1 MPEGARRGSK
11 KKAGNQVAARP
22 SSVSSL
28 SGIAGGMAAAT
39 ISGSCTSVNTVCSD
53 GERPVSLSSSAS
65 SASLPDSQSA
75 FGSSG
80 ALGGGCPAGYPP
92 DAQQNGSDISLD
104 LTPVALL
111 EGPAEGPPG
120 GAKHGSGG
128 SAWSPGH
135 ARARERRVKLSQLDR
150 VVLEIVETEQAYV
163 RDLRSIVEDYLGCI
177 IDNGHLPLKPEQVS
191 TLFCNIEDIYEFNSE
206 LLEELE
212 SSSSA
217 HAIAECFVQRSE
229 EFDIYTLYCM
239 NYPNSVSVLR
249 ECMENQVLAGFFRE
263 RQATLCHSLPLETY
277 LLKPVQRILKYHLL
291 LQELARHCERSSAG
305 YEAVEEATITMTAV
319 AWYINDMK
327 RKQEHAARLQ
337 ELQGLLVGWMGPE
350 LEAFGELV
358 LEGQFR
364 VQRVRRERAFFLF
377 SKMLLVAKRRGPAFV
392 YKSHIFCCN
401 LALSESLKDPLS
413 FKISDLT
420 IPKQQHVVQARN
432 QEEKRLWIHYLK
444 RLIVENH
451 PASIPQKAKQVLLE
465 NSFQSSPEIRC
476 SPEPLKTPAPSPRME
491 DAWGFPRGRRQS
503 EPPKFMCSPERA
515 RKSCPVVQPDGP
527 TQYRR
532 GRRQS
537 EPTTELSQ
545 MGQEQNGRCRGLP
558 ATPKL
563 KHAGSE
569 GELFPAPPPLALS
582 GSVCTLDSSVAEE
595 SDPGED
601 AESPPF
607 CLAEEPLSIT
617 EEILELLSQRGL
629 SGDLGTEETPWGQG
643 EQCPGSPTP
652 QLEQDP
658 PLSRAVLEERAEG
671 SEFQEAD
678 ATGGDEP
685 CCGSLG
691 LTQPLPPRHPPQSE
705 LEEEQKEERGP
716 SPLCVLED
724 LGAEEAAGKQEVLAG
739 DNNLRAGQE
748 ASSGELGSTDGACPP
763 YGDGSAR
770 DSPLTRDDRLLIEKI
785 KCYYEAG
792 EAAPDAPARE
802 GALSAPTG
810 VVRDSVLHLNRLP
823 QQEGAMDC
831 ERGRAS
837 WAKAHPARQENAR
850 RRWGQFLD
858 QNTTPHDANQE
869 DSGKGEGPAFDQDT
883 QFGANQEAQEDAG
896 KGQGQPINPDIHG
909 TNQEDAGKG
918 RGQLIDQG
926 TKADANQ
933 EDAGKGRG
941 QLIDQGTKADA
952 NQEDAG
958 KGRGQL
964 IDQGTK
970 ADANQEDAGKGQGQL
985 IDQGTEADANQEDAG
1000 KGRGQPASHV
1010 APPPASQDP
1019 EYKSCAEIR
1028 RAWREK
1034 ERGAADA
1041 LGARTPRMKLG
1052 SKGPAATREPP
1063 PFLEPLWIVEE
1074 SDLAAPPRLP
1084 RGDGVPR
1091 ADGVPPAGYA
1101 PLPGL
1106 YEDTAPCLLEN
1117 SERILSK
1124 VQALARMYSEK
1135 ISRAKMARKPQDGP
1149 RRLAPSRMGTLES
1162 LREEM
1167 PGPCLPRCE
1176 PQLYG
1181 HVLIREPPLHVNCVQ
1196 ENVLLVAAA
1205 RGNAL
1210 DLRSDRPAPLL
1221 ASLCLGSPLAEEPG
1235 AARQELPPPAAVPPP
1250 PSLVEPPPK
1259 LSGDP
1264 PSPGDPV
1271 GEGPGSPP
1279 PAPDATS
1286 GTGMTPEAGD
1296 FEEARCLS
1304 VPCCQAGLLACR
1316 RRDEPSAG
1324 EVSAETAASSPF
1336 WEAAPSQQ
1344 APEVAGPVPAASPR
1358 PATER
1363 QPACVGTS
1371 AEPDL
1376 LGPDPSIP
1384 GAGPLKP
1391 AGKQSEPIAIL
1402 LPEEQ
1407 ALALGRDSQPGT
1419 EEPLPQPSLGPVRCE
1434 TGEASLPPAPDPV
1447 PSAAPSSAAGSSSPL
1462 HSNALPLAALPSRGT
1477 RLPSRATGVAHPSPE
1492 LSSATAAQ
1500 PSRSVA
1506 RSAPTSPSSGLD
1518 RSPLPALPRLQTS
1531 SPAHRRLSSSAAAIS
1546 RYIAASCIS
1555 QSLAK
1560 RNGASSGP
1568 PDTQPPAAETPAP
1581 TRPLPA
1587 CTAIPRPSCPLGPPG
1602 TQPPLA
1608 ETLAPTKPLPPCS
1621 AIPRPSSCPLGAP
1634 GTQPPGAETPAPT
1647 RPLPPCSAIP
1657 RPSSCPLGPPGTQ
1670 TLSTETPAPTRP
1682 LPLCS
1687 AVPRLPPGPLG
1698 SRVPAPPSAPFPSE
1712 KANAWS
1718 HCTSKQDPSQL
1729 SVCPSPCAS
1738 PGSPS
1743 APGCCRDSS
1752 WLGEPI
1758 PLVSG
1763 SAVLLAF
1770 DRLSGM
1776 CLAPRGK
1783 QPTPFSTSE
1792 PSSRVQSPAPACP
1805 RVCSP
1810 PPSSKRPAVGRGGC
1824 APLRPCSFTPLHV
1837 PTQPSTL
1844 RLSSPLQPTSHL
1856 SATLPQ
1862 PGRRPRGNPESPP
1875 FPRDG
1880 DRAGCCS
1887 RAPSSNSASPSPDE
1901 LDGIKWP
1908 DVPGLRSR
1916 YADRAGSMGAPG
1928 SPEEYS
1934 KARVDS
1940 ARDTGPHRASYST
1953 TVNIQIGG
1961 SGRIASF
1968 SNAQVSLTHPLLAA
1982 PGQHSARRINGS
1994 TLETPQKT

>member
-11 KKAGNQVAARP
+11 KKAGSQAAARP

-28 SGIAGGMAAAT
+28 SGIAGGMAAAA

-120 GAKHGSGG
+120 GAKCGG
-128 SAWSPGH
+128 GNAWSPGP

-177 IDNGHLPLKPEQVS
+177 IDSGHLPLKPEQVS
-191 TLFCNIEDIYEFNSE
+191 ALFCNIEDIYEFNSE

-305 YEAVEEATITMTAV
+305 YEAVEEAIITMTAV

-377 SKMLLVAKRRGPAFV
+377 SKILLVAKRRGPAFV

-432 QEEKRLWIHYLK
+432 QEEKRVWIHYLK

-491 DAWGFPRGRRQS
+491 DAWGFPRSRRQS

-515 RKSCPVVQPDGP
+515 RKSCPVIQLDGA

-537 EPTTELSQ
+537 EPATELSQ

-569 GELFPAPPPLALS
+569 GELFPTPPPLALS

-617 EEILELLSQRGL
+617 EEILELLTQRGL
-629 SGDLGTEETPWGQG
+629 SRDLGTEETPWGQG
-643 EQCPGSPTP
+643 EQRSGSPTP
-652 QLEQDP
+652 QPEQDP
-658 PLSRAVLEERAEG
+658 PLSRAVLGERAEG
-671 SEFQEAD
+671 SEVQEGD
-678 ATGGDEP
+678 AAGRDEP
-685 CCGSLG
+685 RPGSLG
-691 LTQPLPPRHPPQSE
+691 VTQPLPPRRPPSSE
-705 LEEEQKEERGP
+705 SEEKQERGP

-724 LGAEEAAGKQEVLAG
+724 LGAEEAAGKPEVLAG
-739 DNNLRAGQE
+739 DNALHAGRE

-763 YGDGSAR
+763 YRDGSAR

-792 EAAPDAPARE
+792 EAAPDSPARE
-802 GALSAPTG
+802 GALSAPAG

-823 QQEGAMDC
+823 QQEGAMDR
-831 ERGRAS
+831 EGGGAS
-837 WAKAHPARQENAR
+837 WAKARPARQEDAR

-869 DSGKGEGPAFDQDT
+869 DSGKGEGPAFDQGT
-883 QFGANQEAQEDAG
+883 QFGANQEAHEDAG
-896 KGQGQPINPDIHG
+896 KGQDQPINPDIHG

-918 RGQLIDQG
+918 QDQL
-926 TKADANQ
+926 T
-933 EDAGKGRG
+933 
-941 QLIDQGTKADA
+941 
-952 NQEDAG
+952 
-958 KGRGQL
+958 
-964 IDQGTK
+964 
-970 ADANQEDAGKGQGQL
+970 
-985 IDQGTEADANQEDAG
+985 DQGTEADANQEDAG
-1000 KGRGQPASHV
+1000 KGRDQPASHV
-1010 APPPASQDP
+1010 ALPPASQEP

-1034 ERGAADA
+1034 EQGAADA
-1041 LGARTPRMKLG
+1041 LGARTPRVKQG
-1052 SKGPAATREPP
+1052 SKGPAAAREPP

-1074 SDLAAPPRLP
+1074 SDLAAPPRLS
-1084 RGDGVPR
+1084 RGDAVPR

-1135 ISRAKMARKPQDGP
+1135 ISRAKTARRPQDGP
-1149 RRLAPSRMGTLES
+1149 RRPAPSRMGTLES

-1176 PQLYG
+1176 PRLYG
-1181 HVLIREPPLHVNCVQ
+1181 HVLIREPSLHVNCVQ

-1221 ASLCLGSPLAEEPG
+1221 ASRCLGSPPAEEPG
-1235 AARQELPPPAAVPPP
+1235 AARQEPPP
-1250 PSLVEPPPK
+1250 PLVESPPK

-1271 GEGPGSPP
+1271 GEGPIMGSSAP

-1286 GTGMTPEAGD
+1286 GTGTTPEARD
-1296 FEEARCLS
+1296 FEGAGCPS
-1304 VPCCQAGLLACR
+1304 VPSCRAELAVCGR
-1316 RRDEPSAG
+1316 QGEPSAR

-1344 APEVAGPVPAASPR
+1344 ASEVTGLVPAASPS
-1358 PATER
+1358 PAAER

-1371 AEPDL
+1371 TEPDP
-1376 LGPDPSIP
+1376 LGPGPSIP
-1384 GAGPLKP
+1384 GAGPPEP
-1391 AGKQSEPIAIL
+1391 AGEQSGPVAVL
-1402 LPEEQ
+1402 LPEER
-1407 ALALGRDSQPGT
+1407 ALALGRDSRPGT
-1419 EEPLPQPSLGPVRCE
+1419 EELLPQPSPGPVRCG
-1434 TGEASLPPAPDPV
+1434 TGEASLSPAPDPV
-1447 PSAAPSSAAGSSSPL
+1447 PPAAPSSAAGSPSPL
-1462 HSNALPLAALPSRGT
+1462 HSNGLPLAALPCRGT
-1477 RLPSRATGVAHPSPE
+1477 CLPSRATGVARPSPE
-1492 LSSATAAQ
+1492 LSSAAAAQ
-1500 PSRSVA
+1500 PSRSAA
-1506 RSAPTSPSSGLD
+1506 RSAPASPSSG
-1518 RSPLPALPRLQTS
+1518 PLPALPRLQTS

-1560 RNGASSGP
+1560 RNGA
-1568 PDTQPPAAETPAP
+1568 
-1581 TRPLPA
+1581 
-1587 CTAIPRPSCPLGPPG
+1587 PSGPPG

-1608 ETLAPTKPLPPCS
+1608 ETS
-1621 AIPRPSSCPLGAP
+1621 
-1634 GTQPPGAETPAPT
+1634 APT

-1670 TLSTETPAPTRP
+1670 PPSTETPAPTRP
-1682 LPLCS
+1682 LPPCAAVLRPSCPLGPPGIQS
-1687 AVPRLPPGPLG
+1687 PLTETPAPTKPLPACAAVPRLPPGLLG
-1698 SRVPAPPSAPFPSE
+1698 SRAPAPPSAPFPSE

-1718 HCTSKQDPSQL
+1718 HGTSKRDPSQL

-1743 APGCCRDSS
+1743 PPGCCRDSS

-1758 PLVSG
+1758 PSASG

-1770 DRLSGM
+1770 DRLSGT
-1776 CLAPRGK
+1776 CPVPRAK
-1783 QPTPFSTSE
+1783 QPAPFSSASE

-1810 PPSSKRPAVGRGGC
+1810 PPSSQRHAVGRAGC
-1824 APLRPCSFTPLHV
+1824 APPRPCSFAPLHV
-1837 PTQPSTL
+1837 PTQPSTF
-1844 RLSSPLQPTSHL
+1844 RLSSPLQPTSHP

-1875 FPRDG
+1875 SPRDG
-1880 DRAGCCS
+1880 DRVGCCS
-1887 RAPSSNSASPSPDE
+1887 GAPPSNSASPSPDE

-1916 YADRAGSMGAPG
+1916 YADRAGSMGPPG
-1928 SPEEYS
+1928 SPEEYP
-1934 KARVDS
+1934 KARADL

-1982 PGQHSARRINGS
+1982 PGQHGARRINGS

>member
-111 EGPAEGPPG
+111 EGPAEAEGSPG
-120 GAKHGSGG
+120 GAKRGGGG
-128 SAWSPGH
+128 SAWSPGP

-177 IDNGHLPLKPEQVS
+177 IDSGHLPLKPEQVS

-263 RQATLCHSLPLETY
+263 RQATLCHSLPLESY

-401 LALSESLKDPLS
+401 LALLETLKDPLS

-476 SPEPLKTPAPSPRME
+476 SPEPLKTPAPSPRMD

-503 EPPKFMCSPERA
+503 EPA
-515 RKSCPVVQPDGP
+515 
-527 TQYRR
+527 
-532 GRRQS
+532 
-537 EPTTELSQ
+537 TELSQ

-569 GELFPAPPPLALS
+569 GELFPASPPLALS

-643 EQCPGSPTP
+643 EQHPGSPTP
-652 QLEQDP
+652 QPEQDP

-671 SEFQEAD
+671 SEVQEGD
-678 ATGGDEP
+678 AAGGDEP
-685 CCGSLG
+685 RRGSLG
-691 LTQPLPPRHPPQSE
+691 LTQPLPPRHPPHSE
-705 LEEEQKEERGP
+705 SEEEQKEERGP

-724 LGAEEAAGKQEVLAG
+724 LGAEETAGKPEVLAG
-739 DNNLRAGQE
+739 DNTLRAGRD
-748 ASSGELGSTDGACPP
+748 ASGGELGSTDGACPP

-770 DSPLTRDDRLLIEKI
+770 GSPLTRDDRLLIEKI

-792 EAAPDAPARE
+792 EAAPEPTTRE

-823 QQEGAMDC
+823 QQEGATD
-831 ERGRAS
+831 RDGGRAS
-837 WAKAHPARQENAR
+837 CAKARPARQENAR

-858 QNTTPHDANQE
+858 PNTTPHDANQE
-869 DSGKGEGPAFDQDT
+869 DSGKGEGLAFDQGT
-883 QFGANQEAQEDAG
+883 QFGTNQEAQEDAG

-918 RGQLIDQG
+918 RD
-926 TKADANQ
+926 
-933 EDAGKGRG
+933 
-941 QLIDQGTKADA
+941 
-952 NQEDAG
+952 
-958 KGRGQL
+958 
-964 IDQGTK
+964 
-970 ADANQEDAGKGQGQL
+970 QL

-1000 KGRGQPASHV
+1000 KGRGQLIDRGTEADANQEDAGKGRGQPASRV
-1010 APPPASQDP
+1010 APPPASQEP

-1041 LGARTPRMKLG
+1041 LGTCTPRMKLG

-1084 RGDGVPR
+1084 RGNGVPR
-1091 ADGVPPAGYA
+1091 GDGVPPAGYA

-1135 ISRAKMARKPQDGP
+1135 ISRAKTARRPQDGP
-1149 RRLAPSRMGTLES
+1149 RRPAPSRMGTLES
-1162 LREEM
+1162 LQEEM

-1176 PQLYG
+1176 PRLYG

-1210 DLRSDRPAPLL
+1210 DLRSDGPAPLL
-1221 ASLCLGSPLAEEPG
+1221 ASRCLGSPPAEEPG
-1235 AARQELPPPAAVPPP
+1235 AALQELPPPAAVPPP
-1250 PSLVEPPPK
+1250 PPLVESPPK

-1271 GEGPGSPP
+1271 GEGPGTGSSPP
-1279 PAPDATS
+1279 PAPEATS
-1286 GTGMTPEAGD
+1286 GTGTTPEAGD
-1296 FEEARCLS
+1296 FEGAGCPS
-1304 VPCCQAGLLACR
+1304 VPDCQAGLAACGLR
-1316 RRDEPSAG
+1316 GEPSAG

-1344 APEVAGPVPAASPR
+1344 VPEVAGPVAAASSSPAA
-1358 PATER
+1358 ER
-1363 QPACVGTS
+1363 QPACVGAS

-1376 LGPDPSIP
+1376 LGPGTSIP
-1384 GAGPLKP
+1384 GAGPP
-1391 AGKQSEPIAIL
+1391 EPVGEQSGPIAVL
-1402 LPEEQ
+1402 LPEER
-1407 ALALGRDSQPGT
+1407 ALALGRDSPPGT
-1419 EEPLPQPSLGPVRCE
+1419 EELLPQPSLGPVRCG
-1434 TGEASLPPAPDPV
+1434 TGEASLPSAPDPV
-1447 PSAAPSSAAGSSSPL
+1447 PPATPSSAAGSSSPL

-1477 RLPSRATGVAHPSPE
+1477 RLPSRATGAAHPSPE
-1492 LSSATAAQ
+1492 PSSAAAAQ

-1568 PDTQPPAAETPAP
+1568 PGTQPPAAETPAP

-1602 TQPPLA
+1602 TQPPAA
-1608 ETLAPTKPLPPCS
+1608 ETL
-1621 AIPRPSSCPLGAP
+1621 
-1634 GTQPPGAETPAPT
+1634 APT

-1657 RPSSCPLGPPGTQ
+1657 RPSSCPLGPPGTLPPAAETPAPTKPLPPCSAIPRPSPCPLGPPGTQ
-1670 TLSTETPAPTRP
+1670 TASTETPAPTRP
-1682 LPLCS
+1682 LPPCS

-1698 SRVPAPPSAPFPSE
+1698 SRAPAPPSAPFPSE
-1712 KANAWS
+1712 KANAWA
-1718 HCTSKQDPSQL
+1718 HCTSKRDPSQR

-1743 APGCCRDSS
+1743 PPGCCRDSS

-1758 PLVSG
+1758 PLASG

-1770 DRLSGM
+1770 DRLSGT
-1776 CLAPRGK
+1776 CPAPRAKQLAP
-1783 QPTPFSTSE
+1783 FSSTSE

-1810 PPSSKRPAVGRGGC
+1810 PPSSQRPAVGRGGC
-1824 APLRPCSFTPLHV
+1824 APPRPCSFAPVHV

-1844 RLSSPLQPTSHL
+1844 RLSSPLQPTSHP

-1875 FPRDG
+1875 SPRDG
-1880 DRAGCCS
+1880 ARAGCCS
-1887 RAPSSNSASPSPDE
+1887 GAPASNSASPSPSPSPDE

-1928 SPEEYS
+1928 SPEEYP
-1934 KARVDS
+1934 KVRADS
-1940 ARDTGPHRASYST
+1940 ARDMGPHRASYST

-1968 SNAQVSLTHPLLAA
+1968 SNAQVSLTHPPLAA

>member
-111 EGPAEGPPG
+111 EGPAEAEGPPG
-120 GAKHGSGG
+120 GAKRGG
-128 SAWSPGH
+128 GTAWSPGP

-177 IDNGHLPLKPEQVS
+177 IDSGHLPLKPEQVS

-212 SSSSA
+212 NSSSA

-401 LALSESLKDPLS
+401 LALLESLKDPLS

-465 NSFQSSPEIRC
+465 HSFQSSPEIRC

-491 DAWGFPRGRRQS
+491 DAWGFPRRRQS

-515 RKSCPVVQPDGP
+515 RKSCPVIQLDGA

-537 EPTTELSQ
+537 EPATELSQ

-569 GELFPAPPPLALS
+569 GELFPAPPPLELS

-629 SGDLGTEETPWGQG
+629 SRDLGTEETPWGQG
-643 EQCPGSPTP
+643 EQRPGSPTP
-652 QLEQDP
+652 QPEQDL
-658 PLSRAVLEERAEG
+658 PLSRAVLGEQAEG
-671 SEFQEAD
+671 SEVQEGD
-678 ATGGDEP
+678 AAGRDEP
-685 CCGSLG
+685 RHGSHG
-691 LTQPLPPRHPPQSE
+691 VTQPLPPRRPPRSE
-705 LEEEQKEERGP
+705 SEEEQKQERGP

-724 LGAEEAAGKQEVLAG
+724 LGAEEAAGKPEVLAG
-739 DNNLRAGQE
+739 DNAPRAGRE
-748 ASSGELGSTDGACPP
+748 MSSGELGSTDGACPR

-785 KCYYEAG
+785 KCYYEA
-792 EAAPDAPARE
+792 APDPPARE
-802 GALSAPTG
+802 DTLSAPAS

-823 QQEGAMDC
+823 QQEGATDR
-831 ERGRAS
+831 EGGGAS
-837 WAKAHPARQENAR
+837 RAKARPARQEDAR

-869 DSGKGEGPAFDQDT
+869 DSGKREGSAFDQGT
-883 QFGANQEAQEDAG
+883 QFGANQEAQEDSG

-918 RGQLIDQG
+918 RDQLIDKG
-926 TKADANQ
+926 TEASANQ

-941 QLIDQGTKADA
+941 QLIDQGT
-952 NQEDAG
+952 EAG
-958 KGRGQL
+958 
-964 IDQGTK
+964 
-970 ADANQEDAGKGQGQL
+970 
-985 IDQGTEADANQEDAG
+985 ANQEDAG

-1010 APPPASQDP
+1010 APPPASQEP

-1041 LGARTPRMKLG
+1041 LGTCPPRMKRG
-1052 SKGPAATREPP
+1052 SKGPAAAREPP

-1106 YEDTAPCLLEN
+1106 YEDSAPCLLEN

-1135 ISRAKMARKPQDGP
+1135 ISRAKTGRRPQDGP
-1149 RRLAPSRMGTLES
+1149 RRPAPSRMGTLES

-1167 PGPCLPRCE
+1167 PGPCLPHCE
-1176 PQLYG
+1176 PRLYG
-1181 HVLIREPPLHVNCVQ
+1181 HVLIREPPLHMNCVQ
-1196 ENVLLVAAA
+1196 ENVLLVAAV
-1205 RGNAL
+1205 RGNAQ

-1221 ASLCLGSPLAEEPG
+1221 ASRCLGSPPAEEPG
-1235 AARQELPPPAAVPPP
+1235 AARQEPPP
-1250 PSLVEPPPK
+1250 PLVESPLK

-1264 PSPGDPV
+1264 QSPGDPV
-1271 GEGPGSPP
+1271 WEGPGM
-1279 PAPDATS
+1279 APDATS
-1286 GTGMTPEAGD
+1286 GTGMTPETGD
-1296 FEEARCLS
+1296 FEGAGCPS
-1304 VPCCQAGLLACR
+1304 VPGCRAGLAGAELAACGR
-1316 RRDEPSAG
+1316 RGEPSAG

-1336 WEAAPSQQ
+1336 WEVAPSQQ
-1344 APEVAGPVPAASPR
+1344 APEVAGPVPAASPS
-1358 PATER
+1358 PAVER
-1363 QPACVGTS
+1363 QPACAGTS

-1376 LGPDPSIP
+1376 LGPGPSIP
-1384 GAGPLKP
+1384 GAGPQEP
-1391 AGKQSEPIAIL
+1391 AEEQSGPVAVL
-1402 LPEEQ
+1402 LPEER
-1407 ALALGRDSQPGT
+1407 ALALGRDSPPGT
-1419 EEPLPQPSLGPVRCE
+1419 EELLPQPSLGPVRCG

-1447 PSAAPSSAAGSSSPL
+1447 PLAAPSGAAGSPSPL
-1462 HSNALPLAALPSRGT
+1462 HSNVLPLAALPSRGT
-1477 RLPSRATGVAHPSPE
+1477 RLPSRATGVARPSPE
-1492 LSSATAAQ
+1492 LSSAAAAQ
-1500 PSRSVA
+1500 PGRSVA
-1506 RSAPTSPSSGLD
+1506 RSAPASPSSGLD

-1568 PDTQPPAAETPAP
+1568 P
-1581 TRPLPA
+1581 
-1587 CTAIPRPSCPLGPPG
+1587 G
-1602 TQPPLA
+1602 TQPLLA
-1608 ETLAPTKPLPPCS
+1608 ETS
-1621 AIPRPSSCPLGAP
+1621 
-1634 GTQPPGAETPAPT
+1634 APT

-1657 RPSSCPLGPPGTQ
+1657 RPSSCPLGPPGTPPPAAETPAPTRPLPACSAIPRPSCPLGPPGTQ
-1670 TLSTETPAPTRP
+1670 PPSAETLAPTKPLPPCSAIPRPPPCPLGPPGTQPPSTETPAPTRP
-1682 LPLCS
+1682 LPPCA
-1687 AVPRLPPGPLG
+1687 AVPKLPP
-1698 SRVPAPPSAPFPSE
+1698 RAPAPPSAPFPSE

-1718 HCTSKQDPSQL
+1718 HCTSKRDPSQL
-1729 SVCPSPCAS
+1729 SVCSSPCAS

-1743 APGCCRDSS
+1743 PPGCCRDSS

-1758 PLVSG
+1758 PLASG

-1770 DRLSGM
+1770 DRLSGT
-1776 CLAPRGK
+1776 CPAPRAK
-1783 QPTPFSTSE
+1783 QPAPFSSASE

-1810 PPSSKRPAVGRGGC
+1810 PPSGQRPAVGRAGC
-1824 APLRPCSFTPLHV
+1824 APPRPCSFAPLHV

-1844 RLSSPLQPTSHL
+1844 CLSSPLQPTSHP

-1875 FPRDG
+1875 SPRDG

-1887 RAPSSNSASPSPDE
+1887 GAPPSNSASPSPDE

-1916 YADRAGSMGAPG
+1916 YADRAGSMGPPG
-1928 SPEEYS
+1928 SPEEYP
-1934 KARVDS
+1934 KARADL

-1982 PGQHSARRINGS
+1982 PGQHGARRINGS

>member
-1 MPEGARRGSK
+1 MRTSVGDHSTMPEGARRGSK

-28 SGIAGGMAAAT
+28 SGIAGGMAAAS

-53 GERPVSLSSSAS
+53 SERPVSLSSSAS

-80 ALGGGCPAGYPP
+80 ALGGGCPASYPP

-111 EGPAEGPPG
+111 EGPAEAEGPRGGTKPG
-120 GAKHGSGG
+120 GGG
-128 SAWSPGH
+128 SAWSPGP

-177 IDNGHLPLKPEQVS
+177 IDSGHLPLKPEQVS

-337 ELQGLLVGWMGPE
+337 ELQGLLVGWMGPA

-401 LALSESLKDPLS
+401 LALLETLKDPLS

-476 SPEPLKTPAPSPRME
+476 SPEPPKTPAPSPRME
-491 DAWGFPRGRRQS
+491 EAWGFPRGRRQS
-503 EPPKFMCSPERA
+503 EPPKFTCSPERA
-515 RKSCPVVQPDGP
+515 RKSCPVVQLDGA

-537 EPTTELSQ
+537 EPATELSQ

-569 GELFPAPPPLALS
+569 GELFPASPPLALS

-595 SDPGED
+595 SDPGEE

-629 SGDLGTEETPWGQG
+629 SGDLATEETPWGQG
-643 EQCPGSPTP
+643 EQHPRSPAP
-652 QLEQDP
+652 QPEQDP

-671 SEFQEAD
+671 SEVQEGD
-678 ATGGDEP
+678 AAGGDEP
-685 CCGSLG
+685 CRGSLG
-691 LTQPLPPRHPPQSE
+691 VTQPLPPVHPPHSE
-705 LEEEQKEERGP
+705 SEEEQKEERGP

-724 LGAEEAAGKQEVLAG
+724 QGAEEAAGKPEVVAG
-739 DNNLRAGQE
+739 DNTLRAGRE
-748 ASSGELGSTDGACPP
+748 ASSEELGSTNGACPP

-770 DSPLTRDDRLLIEKI
+770 DSPLTRGDRLLIEKI

-792 EAAPDAPARE
+792 EAAPDPPARE
-802 GALSAPTG
+802 GALSAHTG
-810 VVRDSVLHLNRLP
+810 LVRDSVLHLNRLP
-823 QQEGAMDC
+823 QQEGATDR
-831 ERGRAS
+831 EGGRAS
-837 WAKAHPARQENAR
+837 RAKARPARQENAR

-858 QNTTPHDANQE
+858 QNTIPHDANQE
-869 DSGKGEGPAFDQDT
+869 DSGKGEGLAFDQGT
-883 QFGANQEAQEDAG
+883 QFGANQEDAG

-909 TNQEDAGKG
+909 TSQEDAGKG
-918 RGQLIDQG
+918 CDQLIDQG
-926 TKADANQ
+926 TEASANQ

-941 QLIDQGTKADA
+941 QP
-952 NQEDAG
+952 
-958 KGRGQL
+958 
-964 IDQGTK
+964 
-970 ADANQEDAGKGQGQL
+970 

-1000 KGRGQPASHV
+1000 KGRGQLIDRGTEADANQEDAGKGWGQPASCV
-1010 APPPASQDP
+1010 APPPASQEP

-1041 LGARTPRMKLG
+1041 LGMRTPRMKLG
-1052 SKGPAATREPP
+1052 SKGPAATREPA

-1091 ADGVPPAGYA
+1091 ADGVPSASYA

-1135 ISRAKMARKPQDGP
+1135 ISRAKTARRPQDGP
-1149 RRLAPSRMGTLES
+1149 RRPAPSRMGTLES

-1176 PQLYG
+1176 PRLYG
-1181 HVLIREPPLHVNCVQ
+1181 HVLIREPPLHVNCIQ

-1210 DLRSDRPAPLL
+1210 DLHCNGPAPLL
-1221 ASLCLGSPLAEEPG
+1221 ASRCLGSPPAEELG
-1235 AARQELPPPAAVPPP
+1235 ATRQELPPPAAVPPP
-1250 PSLVEPPPK
+1250 PLLVELPPK

-1264 PSPGDPV
+1264 PSPGNPE
-1271 GEGPGSPP
+1271 GEGPGTGSSPA
-1279 PAPDATS
+1279 PAPDAAS
-1286 GTGMTPEAGD
+1286 GTGMTPEARDSEG
-1296 FEEARCLS
+1296 AGCPS
-1304 VPCCQAGLLACR
+1304 VPGCQAGLAACGLR
-1316 RRDEPSAG
+1316 GEPSAG
-1324 EVSAETAASSPF
+1324 EVSAEPAASSPF
-1336 WEAAPSQQ
+1336 WETAPSQQ
-1344 APEVAGPVPAASPR
+1344 APEAAGLVPEASPSPAA
-1358 PATER
+1358 ER
-1363 QPACVGTS
+1363 QPACVSTS

-1376 LGPDPSIP
+1376 LGPGPSIP
-1384 GAGPLKP
+1384 GAGPP
-1391 AGKQSEPIAIL
+1391 EPVGEQAGPVAVL
-1402 LPEEQ
+1402 LPEEP
-1407 ALALGRDSQPGT
+1407 ALALGRDSPPGT
-1419 EEPLPQPSLGPVRCE
+1419 EELLPHPSLGPVRCE
-1434 TGEASLPPAPDPV
+1434 TRETSLPPAPDPV
-1447 PSAAPSSAAGSSSPL
+1447 PPVAPSSAVGSLSPL
-1462 HSNALPLAALPSRGT
+1462 HSSAPPLAALPSQGT
-1477 RLPSRATGVAHPSPE
+1477 RLPSRATGAAHPSPE
-1492 LSSATAAQ
+1492 LSSAAAAQ

-1506 RSAPTSPSSGLD
+1506 RSAPTSPSSSLD
-1518 RSPLPALPRLQTS
+1518 RSPLPPLPRLQTS

-1568 PDTQPPAAETPAP
+1568 PGTQPPA
-1581 TRPLPA
+1581 
-1587 CTAIPRPSCPLGPPG
+1587 
-1602 TQPPLA
+1602 A

-1621 AIPRPSSCPLGAP
+1621 AVPRPLSCPLGPP
-1634 GTQPPGAETPAPT
+1634 GTQPPAAETLAPT

-1657 RPSSCPLGPPGTQ
+1657 RPSCPLGPAGTQPPAAETLAPTKPLPPCSAVPRPSSCPLGPAGTQ
-1670 TLSTETPAPTRP
+1670 PVSTETPAPTRP
-1682 LPLCS
+1682 LPPCS
-1687 AVPRLPPGPLG
+1687 AVPRLPPGSLS
-1698 SRVPAPPSAPFPSE
+1698 SRAPAPPSAPFPSE
-1712 KANAWS
+1712 KASAWA
-1718 HCTSKQDPSQL
+1718 HWTSKRDPSQR

-1743 APGCCRDSS
+1743 PPGCCRSSS

-1758 PLVSG
+1758 PLASG

-1770 DRLSGM
+1770 DRLSGT
-1776 CLAPRGK
+1776 CPAPRAKQLAP
-1783 QPTPFSTSE
+1783 FSSTSE

-1810 PPSSKRPAVGRGGC
+1810 PPSSQRPAVGRGGC
-1824 APLRPCSFTPLHV
+1824 GPLRPCSFAPLHI

-1844 RLSSPLQPTSHL
+1844 CLSSPAQPTSHP

-1862 PGRRPRGNPESPP
+1862 TGRRPRGNPGSPP
-1875 FPRDG
+1875 FPRD
-1880 DRAGCCS
+1880 RPRVGCCS
-1887 RAPSSNSASPSPDE
+1887 GAPPSNSASPSPDE

-1908 DVPGLRSR
+1908 DVPGLRSK
-1916 YADRAGSMGAPG
+1916 YADRVGSMGAPG
-1928 SPEEYS
+1928 SLEEYP
-1934 KARVDS
+1934 KARADS
-1940 ARDTGPHRASYST
+1940 ARDMGPHRASYST

-1968 SNAQVSLTHPLLAA
+1968 SNAQVSLTHPPLAA

>member
-1 MPEGARRGSK
+1 MTENQDQGVRENQRPKNRFPTKPKFALGRSSGNPETSVGDHSTMPEGARRGSN
-11 KKAGNQVAARP
+11 KKAGNQVVARP

-111 EGPAEGPPG
+111 EGSAEAERPPG
-120 GAKHGSGG
+120 GAKRGG
-128 SAWSPGH
+128 AWSPGP

-177 IDNGHLPLKPEQVS
+177 IDSGHLPLKPEQVS

-212 SSSSA
+212 SNSSA

-337 ELQGLLVGWMGPE
+337 ELQGLLVDWMGPE

-491 DAWGFPRGRRQS
+491 DAWGYGRGRRQS
-503 EPPKFMCSPERA
+503 EPPERA
-515 RKSCPVVQPDGP
+515 RKSCPVAQLDGAP
-527 TQYRR
+527 QYRR

-537 EPTTELSQ
+537 EPATELSQ

-569 GELFPAPPPLALS
+569 GELFPAPLPLAPS

-629 SGDLGTEETPWGQG
+629 SRDLGTEETPWGQG
-643 EQCPGSPTP
+643 EQRPGSPTP
-652 QLEQDP
+652 QPEQDP
-658 PLSRAVLEERAEG
+658 PPGRIVLEERAEG
-671 SEFQEAD
+671 SEVQEGD
-678 ATGGDEP
+678 APGRDEP
-685 CCGSLG
+685 RRSSFGVM
-691 LTQPLPPRHPPQSE
+691 QPLPPCHPPRSE
-705 LEEEQKEERGP
+705 SEEEQQKQERGP

-724 LGAEEAAGKQEVLAG
+724 LDAEEAAGKPEVLAG
-739 DNNLRAGQE
+739 DNALREGLE
-748 ASSGELGSTDGACPP
+748 ASSGELGATNGACPP
-763 YGDGSAR
+763 YGDGAAR

-792 EAAPDAPARE
+792 EAAPDPPAQE
-802 GALSAPTG
+802 GALSAPAG
-810 VVRDSVLHLNRLP
+810 VVRDSVFHLNRLP
-823 QQEGAMDC
+823 QQEGATDR
-831 ERGRAS
+831 EGGRAC
-837 WAKAHPARQENAR
+837 WAKARPARQEDAR

-858 QNTTPHDANQE
+858 QNTSPHGANQE
-869 DSGKGEGPAFDQDT
+869 DSGKGAGLAFEQGT
-883 QFGANQEAQEDAG
+883 EFGTNQEAQEDAG
-896 KGQGQPINPDIHG
+896 KGQGRPINPDIHGTNQEDTGRGHGQFINQNTQSGANQEDSGKGRGRPINPDIHG

-918 RGQLIDQG
+918 RGQFIDQN
-926 TKADANQ
+926 TQSAANQ

-941 QLIDQGTKADA
+941 QLIDQGT
-952 NQEDAG
+952 EAG
-958 KGRGQL
+958 
-964 IDQGTK
+964 
-970 ADANQEDAGKGQGQL
+970 
-985 IDQGTEADANQEDAG
+985 ANQEDAG
-1000 KGRGQPASHV
+1000 KGRGQPASH
-1010 APPPASQDP
+1010 AALPAASQEP
-1019 EYKSCAEIR
+1019 EYRSCAEIR

-1034 ERGAADA
+1034 ERGAVDA
-1041 LGARTPRMKLG
+1041 LGGRTPLTKRG
-1052 SKGPAATREPP
+1052 SKGPVAAREPP

-1074 SDLAAPPRLP
+1074 SDLAAPPRPP
-1084 RGDGVPR
+1084 RGDGLPR

-1106 YEDTAPCLLEN
+1106 SEDSAPCLLEN

-1135 ISRAKMARKPQDGP
+1135 IGRAKAARRPQDGP
-1149 RRLAPSRMGTLES
+1149 HRPAPSRMGTLQS

-1167 PGPCLPRCE
+1167 PGPCLPLCE
-1176 PQLYG
+1176 PRIYG
-1181 HVLIREPPLHVNCVQ
+1181 HVLIREPLLHLNCIQ
-1196 ENVLLVAAA
+1196 ENVLLVAAI

-1210 DLRSDRPAPLL
+1210 DLHSDRPPPLL
-1221 ASLCLGSPLAEEPG
+1221 ASQCLGSAPAEEPG
-1235 AARQELPPPAAVPPP
+1235 PAWQELPAPVAVSPPP
-1250 PSLVEPPPK
+1250 LLVESPPK
-1259 LSGDP
+1259 LSRHP
-1264 PSPGDPV
+1264 PSPGDPA
-1271 GEGPGSPP
+1271 GEGPGTGRSLP
-1279 PAPDATS
+1279 PAPGATG

-1296 FEEARCLS
+1296 FEGAGCPS
-1304 VPCCQAGLLACR
+1304 VPGCQARLAGAELAASGR
-1316 RRDEPSAG
+1316 RGEASAR
-1324 EVSAETAASSPF
+1324 EVSVETPASSPF
-1336 WEAAPSQQ
+1336 SEAALSQQ
-1344 APEVAGPVPAASPR
+1344 APEVAGPVPAASPS
-1358 PATER
+1358 PAEER
-1363 QPACVGTS
+1363 EPACVGTS
-1371 AEPDL
+1371 AEPGL
-1376 LGPDPSIP
+1376 LGPGPSIP
-1384 GAGPLKP
+1384 GAGSQEP
-1391 AGKQSEPIAIL
+1391 AGEQNGPAAIP
-1402 LPEEQ
+1402 LPEER
-1407 ALALGRDSQPGT
+1407 ALALGRDSPPGT
-1419 EEPLPQPSLGPVRCE
+1419 EEPSPGPVSCG
-1434 TGEASLPPAPDPV
+1434 TGEASLPAAPDPV
-1447 PSAAPSSAAGSSSPL
+1447 LPAAPSGAAGSPPPL
-1462 HSNALPLAALPSRGT
+1462 HSNVLPLVAQLSRGT
-1477 RLPSRATGVAHPSPE
+1477 RLPSRATGVARPSP
-1492 LSSATAAQ
+1492 AAQ
-1500 PSRSVA
+1500 PGRAAA
-1506 RSAPTSPSSGLD
+1506 RPAPTSPSSSLD

-1546 RYIAASCIS
+1546 RDA
-1555 QSLAK
+1555 
-1560 RNGASSGP
+1560 
-1568 PDTQPPAAETPAP
+1568 D
-1581 TRPLPA
+1581 
-1587 CTAIPRPSCPLGPPG
+1587 
-1602 TQPPLA
+1602 
-1608 ETLAPTKPLPPCS
+1608 
-1621 AIPRPSSCPLGAP
+1621 
-1634 GTQPPGAETPAPT
+1634 
-1647 RPLPPCSAIP
+1647 
-1657 RPSSCPLGPPGTQ
+1657 
-1670 TLSTETPAPTRP
+1670 
-1682 LPLCS
+1682 
-1687 AVPRLPPGPLG
+1687 
-1698 SRVPAPPSAPFPSE
+1698 RV
-1712 KANAWS
+1712 
-1718 HCTSKQDPSQL
+1718 
-1729 SVCPSPCAS
+1729 
-1738 PGSPS
+1738 
-1743 APGCCRDSS
+1743 
-1752 WLGEPI
+1752 
-1758 PLVSG
+1758 
-1763 SAVLLAF
+1763 
-1770 DRLSGM
+1770 
-1776 CLAPRGK
+1776 
-1783 QPTPFSTSE
+1783 
-1792 PSSRVQSPAPACP
+1792 
-1805 RVCSP
+1805 
-1810 PPSSKRPAVGRGGC
+1810 
-1824 APLRPCSFTPLHV
+1824 
-1837 PTQPSTL
+1837 
-1844 RLSSPLQPTSHL
+1844 
-1856 SATLPQ
+1856 
-1862 PGRRPRGNPESPP
+1862 
-1875 FPRDG
+1875 
-1880 DRAGCCS
+1880 GCCS
-1887 RAPSSNSASPSPDE
+1887 GAPSSGSASPSPDE

-1908 DVPGLRSR
+1908 DIPGLRSR
-1916 YADRAGSMGAPG
+1916 YAERAGSMGPPG
-1928 SPEEYS
+1928 SPEEYP
-1934 KARVDS
+1934 KARGDL

-1982 PGQHSARRINGS
+1982 PGQPSTRRINGS

>member
-92 DAQQNGSDISLD
+92 DTQQNGSDISLD

-111 EGPAEGPPG
+111 EGPAEGSLG
-120 GAKHGSGG
+120 GAKCGGGG
-128 SAWSPGH
+128 SAWSPGP

-177 IDNGHLPLKPEQVS
+177 IDSGHLPLKPEQVS

-305 YEAVEEATITMTAV
+305 YEVVEEATITMTAV

-337 ELQGLLVGWMGPE
+337 
-350 LEAFGELV
+350 
-358 LEGQFR
+358 
-364 VQRVRRERAFFLF
+364 
-377 SKMLLVAKRRGPAFV
+377 
-392 YKSHIFCCN
+392 CCN

-420 IPKQQHVVQARN
+420 IPKQQHMVQARN

-515 RKSCPVVQPDGP
+515 RKSCPVVQPDSA

-595 SDPGED
+595 SDHGED

-643 EQCPGSPTP
+643 EQRPGSPTP
-652 QLEQDP
+652 QPEQDP

-671 SEFQEAD
+671 SEIQEAD

-705 LEEEQKEERGP
+705 SEEEQKEERGP

-724 LGAEEAAGKQEVLAG
+724 LSAEEAAGKPEGLAG
-739 DNNLRAGQE
+739 DNALRAGRE
-748 ASSGELGSTDGACPP
+748 ASNEELGSTDGACPA
-763 YGDGSAR
+763 YGDGSAQ

-785 KCYYEAG
+785 KCYYEAS
-792 EAAPDAPARE
+792 EAAPDLPAQE

-810 VVRDSVLHLNRLP
+810 VVRDSVLHFNRLP

-837 WAKAHPARQENAR
+837 RAKARPARQEDAR

-858 QNTTPHDANQE
+858 QNTIPRDANQE
-869 DSGKGEGPAFDQDT
+869 DSGNGEGPAFDQDT

-909 TNQEDAGKG
+909 
-918 RGQLIDQG
+918 I
-926 TKADANQ
+926 
-933 EDAGKGRG
+933 
-941 QLIDQGTKADA
+941 
-952 NQEDAG
+952 
-958 KGRGQL
+958 
-964 IDQGTK
+964 
-970 ADANQEDAGKGQGQL
+970 NQEDAGKGQDQL

-1000 KGRGQPASHV
+1000 KGRGQLIDGGTEADANQEDAEKGRGQPASHV
-1010 APPPASQDP
+1010 APPPAGQEP

-1052 SKGPAATREPP
+1052 SKGPAAAREPP

-1135 ISRAKMARKPQDGP
+1135 ISRSKMARRPQDGL
-1149 RRLAPSRMGTLES
+1149 RRPVPSRMGTLES

-1176 PQLYG
+1176 PRLYG

-1210 DLRSDRPAPLL
+1210 DLHSDGPAPLL
-1221 ASLCLGSPLAEEPG
+1221 ASLHLGSPPAEEPG
-1235 AARQELPPPAAVPPP
+1235 AAQQELPPPAAVPPP

-1264 PSPGDPV
+1264 PSPGNPD
-1271 GEGPGSPP
+1271 GEGPGMGSSPS
-1279 PAPDATS
+1279 PAPVATS
-1286 GTGMTPEAGD
+1286 GTGTTPEAKD
-1296 FEEARCLS
+1296 FEGAGCLS
-1304 VPCCQAGLLACR
+1304 VPGCQAGLQACGHR
-1316 RRDEPSAG
+1316 GKPSTG
-1324 EVSAETAASSPF
+1324 EVSTETAASSPF
-1336 WEAAPSQQ
+1336 WEAALSQQ
-1344 APEVAGPVPAASPR
+1344 APEVAGPVPVASPT

-1371 AEPDL
+1371 SEPDL
-1376 LGPDPSIP
+1376 VGQDLSIP
-1384 GAGPLKP
+1384 GAGPPEP
-1391 AGKQSEPIAIL
+1391 AGKQSGPIVVL
-1402 LPEEQ
+1402 LPEER
-1407 ALALGRDSQPGT
+1407 ALALGRDSPPGT
-1419 EEPLPQPSLGPVRCE
+1419 EELLPQPLLGPVCCE

-1447 PSAAPSSAAGSSSPL
+1447 PPAAPSSAAGSSSPV
-1462 HSNALPLAALPSRGT
+1462 HSNALPLAAVPSRGT
-1477 RLPSRATGVAHPSPE
+1477 RLPSRATGMAHPSPE
-1492 LSSATAAQ
+1492 LFSAAAAQ

-1518 RSPLPALPRLQTS
+1518 RSPLPALLRLQTS

-1587 CTAIPRPSCPLGPPG
+1587 CTAIPRSSYPLGPPG

-1621 AIPRPSSCPLGAP
+1621 AIPRPSACPLGPP
-1634 GTQPPGAETPAPT
+1634 GTQPPAAETPAPT

-1657 RPSSCPLGPPGTQ
+1657 KPSSCPLGPPGTQ
-1670 TLSTETPAPTRP
+1670 TPSTETPAPTRP
-1682 LPLCS
+1682 LPPCS

-1698 SRVPAPPSAPFPSE
+1698 SRAPAPPSAPFPSE

-1718 HCTSKQDPSQL
+1718 HCTSKRDPSQL

-1743 APGCCRDSS
+1743 APGCCRDSG

-1763 SAVLLAF
+1763 SGVLLAF
-1770 DRLSGM
+1770 DRLSGT
-1776 CLAPRGK
+1776 CPAPRAK
-1783 QPTPFSTSE
+1783 QPAPFSSTSE

-1810 PPSSKRPAVGRGGC
+1810 PPSSQRPAVGRGGF
-1824 APLRPCSFTPLHV
+1824 APPRPCSFAPLHV
-1837 PTQPSTL
+1837 PSQPSTL
-1844 RLSSPLQPTSHL
+1844 RLSSPLQPTSHP

-1887 RAPSSNSASPSPDE
+1887 RAPPSNSASPSPDE

-1916 YADRAGSMGAPG
+1916 YADWAGSMGAPG
-1928 SPEEYS
+1928 SPEEYP
-1934 KARVDS
+1934 KVRADS
-1940 ARDTGPHRASYST
+1940 ARDMGPHRASYST

-1982 PGQHSARRINGS
+1982 PGQHSTRRINGS

>member
-1 MPEGARRGSK
+1 MGAQPRGARIG
-11 KKAGNQVAARP
+11 VAARP

-28 SGIAGGMAAAT
+28 SGIAGGMAAAA

-120 GAKHGSGG
+120 GAKCGG
-128 SAWSPGH
+128 GNAWSPGP

-177 IDNGHLPLKPEQVS
+177 IDSGHLPLKPEQVS
-191 TLFCNIEDIYEFNSE
+191 ALFCNIEDIYEFNSE

-305 YEAVEEATITMTAV
+305 YEAVEEAIITMTAV

-432 QEEKRLWIHYLK
+432 QEEKRVWIHYLK

-491 DAWGFPRGRRQS
+491 DAWGFPRSRRQS

-515 RKSCPVVQPDGP
+515 RKSCPVIQLDGAI
-527 TQYRR
+527 QYRR

-537 EPTTELSQ
+537 EPATELSQ

-617 EEILELLSQRGL
+617 EEILELLTQRGL
-629 SGDLGTEETPWGQG
+629 SRDLGTEETPWGQG
-643 EQCPGSPTP
+643 EQRPGSPTP
-652 QLEQDP
+652 QPEQDP
-658 PLSRAVLEERAEG
+658 PLSRAVLGERAEG
-671 SEFQEAD
+671 SEVQEGD
-678 ATGGDEP
+678 AAERDEP
-685 CCGSLG
+685 HPGSLG
-691 LTQPLPPRHPPQSE
+691 VTQPLPPRHPPRSE
-705 LEEEQKEERGP
+705 LEEKQERGP

-724 LGAEEAAGKQEVLAG
+724 LGAEEAAGKPEVLAG
-739 DNNLRAGQE
+739 DNALRAGRE
-748 ASSGELGSTDGACPP
+748 ACSGELGSTDGACPP
-763 YGDGSAR
+763 YRDGSAR

-792 EAAPDAPARE
+792 EAAPDPPARE
-802 GALSAPTG
+802 GALSAPAG
-810 VVRDSVLHLNRLP
+810 MVRDSVLHLNRLP
-823 QQEGAMDC
+823 QQEGAMDR
-831 ERGRAS
+831 EGGGAS
-837 WAKAHPARQENAR
+837 WAKARPARQEDAR

-869 DSGKGEGPAFDQDT
+869 DSGKGEGPAFDQGT
-883 QFGANQEAQEDAG
+883 QFGANQEAHEDAG
-896 KGQGQPINPDIHG
+896 KGQDQPINPDIHG

-918 RGQLIDQG
+918 RDQLTDQG
-926 TKADANQ
+926 TEAGANQ
-933 EDAGKGRG
+933 EDAGKGR
-941 QLIDQGTKADA
+941 D
-952 NQEDAG
+952 
-958 KGRGQL
+958 
-964 IDQGTK
+964 
-970 ADANQEDAGKGQGQL
+970 
-985 IDQGTEADANQEDAG
+985 
-1000 KGRGQPASHV
+1000 QPASHV
-1010 APPPASQDP
+1010 ALPPASQEP

-1041 LGARTPRMKLG
+1041 LGARTPRVKQG
-1052 SKGPAATREPP
+1052 SKGSAAAREPP

-1074 SDLAAPPRLP
+1074 SDLAAPPRLSC
-1084 RGDGVPR
+1084 GDAVPR

-1135 ISRAKMARKPQDGP
+1135 ISRAKTARRPQDGP
-1149 RRLAPSRMGTLES
+1149 RRPAPSRMGTLES

-1176 PQLYG
+1176 PRLYG
-1181 HVLIREPPLHVNCVQ
+1181 HVLIREPSLHVNCVQ

-1221 ASLCLGSPLAEEPG
+1221 ASRCLGSSPAEEPG
-1235 AARQELPPPAAVPPP
+1235 AARQEPPPPA
-1250 PSLVEPPPK
+1250 
-1259 LSGDP
+1259 G
-1264 PSPGDPV
+1264 GI
-1271 GEGPGSPP
+1271 
-1279 PAPDATS
+1279 
-1286 GTGMTPEAGD
+1286 TPEAQRGPP
-1296 FEEARCLS
+1296 EPRRSGWGRPRHGQLS
-1304 VPCCQAGLLACR
+1304 
-1316 RRDEPSAG
+1316 
-1324 EVSAETAASSPF
+1324 
-1336 WEAAPSQQ
+1336 
-1344 APEVAGPVPAASPR
+1344 
-1358 PATER
+1358 
-1363 QPACVGTS
+1363 
-1371 AEPDL
+1371 
-1376 LGPDPSIP
+1376 
-1384 GAGPLKP
+1384 P
-1391 AGKQSEPIAIL
+1391 AGS
-1402 LPEEQ
+1402 
-1407 ALALGRDSQPGT
+1407 
-1419 EEPLPQPSLGPVRCE
+1419 
-1434 TGEASLPPAPDPV
+1434 
-1447 PSAAPSSAAGSSSPL
+1447 
-1462 HSNALPLAALPSRGT
+1462 
-1477 RLPSRATGVAHPSPE
+1477 
-1492 LSSATAAQ
+1492 
-1500 PSRSVA
+1500 
-1506 RSAPTSPSSGLD
+1506 
-1518 RSPLPALPRLQTS
+1518 
-1531 SPAHRRLSSSAAAIS
+1531 
-1546 RYIAASCIS
+1546 
-1555 QSLAK
+1555 
-1560 RNGASSGP
+1560 
-1568 PDTQPPAAETPAP
+1568 
-1581 TRPLPA
+1581 
-1587 CTAIPRPSCPLGPPG
+1587 
-1602 TQPPLA
+1602 
-1608 ETLAPTKPLPPCS
+1608 
-1621 AIPRPSSCPLGAP
+1621 
-1634 GTQPPGAETPAPT
+1634 
-1647 RPLPPCSAIP
+1647 
-1657 RPSSCPLGPPGTQ
+1657 
-1670 TLSTETPAPTRP
+1670 
-1682 LPLCS
+1682 
-1687 AVPRLPPGPLG
+1687 
-1698 SRVPAPPSAPFPSE
+1698 
-1712 KANAWS
+1712 
-1718 HCTSKQDPSQL
+1718 
-1729 SVCPSPCAS
+1729 
-1738 PGSPS
+1738 
-1743 APGCCRDSS
+1743 
-1752 WLGEPI
+1752 
-1758 PLVSG
+1758 
-1763 SAVLLAF
+1763 
-1770 DRLSGM
+1770 
-1776 CLAPRGK
+1776 
-1783 QPTPFSTSE
+1783 
-1792 PSSRVQSPAPACP
+1792 
-1805 RVCSP
+1805 
-1810 PPSSKRPAVGRGGC
+1810 
-1824 APLRPCSFTPLHV
+1824 
-1837 PTQPSTL
+1837 
-1844 RLSSPLQPTSHL
+1844 
-1856 SATLPQ
+1856 
-1862 PGRRPRGNPESPP
+1862 
-1875 FPRDG
+1875 
-1880 DRAGCCS
+1880 
-1887 RAPSSNSASPSPDE
+1887 
-1901 LDGIKWP
+1901 
-1908 DVPGLRSR
+1908 
-1916 YADRAGSMGAPG
+1916 
-1928 SPEEYS
+1928 
-1934 KARVDS
+1934 
-1940 ARDTGPHRASYST
+1940 
-1953 TVNIQIGG
+1953 
-1961 SGRIASF
+1961 
-1968 SNAQVSLTHPLLAA
+1968 
-1982 PGQHSARRINGS
+1982 
-1994 TLETPQKT
+1994 

>member
-11 KKAGNQVAARP
+11 KKAGSQVAARP

-92 DAQQNGSDISLD
+92 DAQQNGCDISLD

-120 GAKHGSGG
+120 GAKRGGG
-128 SAWSPGH
+128 SAWSPGP

-191 TLFCNIEDIYEFNSE
+191 ALFCNIEDIYEFNSE

-212 SSSSA
+212 SSGSA

-515 RKSCPVVQPDGP
+515 RKSCPVIQLDGA

-537 EPTTELSQ
+537 EPATELSQ

-601 AESPPF
+601 
-607 CLAEEPLSIT
+607 
-617 EEILELLSQRGL
+617 
-629 SGDLGTEETPWGQG
+629 
-643 EQCPGSPTP
+643 
-652 QLEQDP
+652 DP
-658 PLSRAVLEERAEG
+658 PLSRAVLGERAEG
-671 SEFQEAD
+671 SEVQEGD
-678 ATGGDEP
+678 AAGRDEP
-685 CCGSLG
+685 RRGSLSM
-691 LTQPLPPRHPPQSE
+691 TQPLPPRRPPRSE
-705 LEEEQKEERGP
+705 SEEQKQERGP

-724 LGAEEAAGKQEVLAG
+724 LGAEEAAGKPEVLAG
-739 DNNLRAGQE
+739 DNTLRAGQE

-792 EAAPDAPARE
+792 EAAPDPPARE
-802 GALSAPTG
+802 GALSAPAG
-810 VVRDSVLHLNRLP
+810 VMRDSVLHLNHLP
-823 QQEGAMDC
+823 QQEGATDR
-831 ERGRAS
+831 EGGGAS
-837 WAKAHPARQENAR
+837 WAKARPARQEDAR

-869 DSGKGEGPAFDQDT
+869 DSGKGEGPALDQGT

-926 TKADANQ
+926 T
-933 EDAGKGRG
+933 EAG
-941 QLIDQGTKADA
+941 
-952 NQEDAG
+952 
-958 KGRGQL
+958 
-964 IDQGTK
+964 
-970 ADANQEDAGKGQGQL
+970 
-985 IDQGTEADANQEDAG
+985 ANQEDAG

-1010 APPPASQDP
+1010 ARPPASQEP

-1041 LGARTPRMKLG
+1041 LGARTPRMKQG
-1052 SKGPAATREPP
+1052 SKGPAAAREPP

-1135 ISRAKMARKPQDGP
+1135 ISRAKTARRPQDGP
-1149 RRLAPSRMGTLES
+1149 RRPAPSRMGTLES

-1167 PGPCLPRCE
+1167 PGPCVPRCE
-1176 PQLYG
+1176 PRLYG

-1221 ASLCLGSPLAEEPG
+1221 ASRCLGSPPAEEPG
-1235 AARQELPPPAAVPPP
+1235 AARPEPPP
-1250 PSLVEPPPK
+1250 PLVESPPK

-1271 GEGPGSPP
+1271 GEGPVMGSSPP
-1279 PAPDATS
+1279 PAPDATG
-1286 GTGMTPEAGD
+1286 GTGTTPEARD
-1296 FEEARCLS
+1296 FEGAGCPS
-1304 VPCCQAGLLACR
+1304 VPGCRAGLAGAELAVCGR
-1316 RRDEPSAG
+1316 RGEPSAR

-1336 WEAAPSQQ
+1336 GEAAPSQP
-1344 APEVAGPVPAASPR
+1344 ASEVAGLVPAASPS
-1358 PATER
+1358 PAAEQ

-1371 AEPDL
+1371 AEPDP
-1376 LGPDPSIP
+1376 LGPGPSIP
-1384 GAGPLKP
+1384 GAGPPEP
-1391 AGKQSEPIAIL
+1391 AGEQSGPVAVL
-1402 LPEEQ
+1402 LPEER
-1407 ALALGRDSQPGT
+1407 ALALGRDSRPGT
-1419 EEPLPQPSLGPVRCE
+1419 EALLPQPSPGPVRCG
-1434 TGEASLPPAPDPV
+1434 TGEASLSPAPDPI
-1447 PSAAPSSAAGSSSPL
+1447 PPAAPSGAAGSPSPL
-1462 HSNALPLAALPSRGT
+1462 HSNVLPLAVLPSRGT
-1477 RLPSRATGVAHPSPE
+1477 RLPSRATGVARPSPE
-1492 LSSATAAQ
+1492 LSSAAAAQ
-1500 PSRSVA
+1500 PSRSVV
-1506 RSAPTSPSSGLD
+1506 RSAPASPSSG
-1518 RSPLPALPRLQTS
+1518 PLPALPRLQTS

-1560 RNGASSGP
+1560 RNGA
-1568 PDTQPPAAETPAP
+1568 
-1581 TRPLPA
+1581 
-1587 CTAIPRPSCPLGPPG
+1587 PSGPPG

-1608 ETLAPTKPLPPCS
+1608 ETS
-1621 AIPRPSSCPLGAP
+1621 
-1634 GTQPPGAETPAPT
+1634 APT

-1657 RPSSCPLGPPGTQ
+1657 RPSSCPLGSPGTQ
-1670 TLSTETPAPTRP
+1670 PPAAETPAPTRPLPACSAIPRSSCPLGPPGIQSPSTETPAPTRP
-1682 LPLCS
+1682 LPPCA
-1687 AVPRLPPGPLG
+1687 AVPRLPPGLLG
-1698 SRVPAPPSAPFPSE
+1698 SRAPAPPSAPFPSE

-1718 HCTSKQDPSQL
+1718 HGTSTRDPSQL

-1738 PGSPS
+1738 PGAPSP
-1743 APGCCRDSS
+1743 PGCCRDSS

-1758 PLVSG
+1758 PLASG

-1770 DRLSGM
+1770 DRLSGT
-1776 CLAPRGK
+1776 CPVPRAK
-1783 QPTPFSTSE
+1783 QPAPFSSASE

-1810 PPSSKRPAVGRGGC
+1810 PPSSQRHAVGRAGC
-1824 APLRPCSFTPLHV
+1824 APPRPCSFAPLHV

-1844 RLSSPLQPTSHL
+1844 RLSSPLQPTSHP

-1875 FPRDG
+1875 SPRDG

-1887 RAPSSNSASPSPDE
+1887 GAPPSNSASPSPDE

-1916 YADRAGSMGAPG
+1916 YADRAGSMGPPG
-1928 SPEEYS
+1928 SPEEYP
-1934 KARVDS
+1934 KARADL

-1982 PGQHSARRINGS
+1982 PGQHGARRINGS

>member
-1 MPEGARRGSK
+1 MPEGARRGSN
-11 KKAGNQVAARP
+11 KKAGNQVVARP

-111 EGPAEGPPG
+111 EGSAEAERPPG
-120 GAKHGSGG
+120 GAKRGG
-128 SAWSPGH
+128 AWSPGP

-177 IDNGHLPLKPEQVS
+177 IDSGHLPLKPEQVS

-212 SSSSA
+212 SNSSA

-337 ELQGLLVGWMGPE
+337 ELQGLLVDWMGPE

-491 DAWGFPRGRRQS
+491 DAWGYGRGRRQS
-503 EPPKFMCSPERA
+503 EPPERA
-515 RKSCPVVQPDGP
+515 RKSCPVAQLDGAP
-527 TQYRR
+527 QYRR

-537 EPTTELSQ
+537 EPATELSQ

-569 GELFPAPPPLALS
+569 GELFPAPLPLAPS

-629 SGDLGTEETPWGQG
+629 SRDLGTEETPWGQG
-643 EQCPGSPTP
+643 EQRPGSPAP
-652 QLEQDP
+652 QPEQDP
-658 PLSRAVLEERAEG
+658 PPDRTVLEERAEG
-671 SEFQEAD
+671 SKVQEGD
-678 ATGGDEP
+678 APGRDEP
-685 CCGSLG
+685 HRGSFG
-691 LTQPLPPRHPPQSE
+691 VMQPLPPCRPPRSE
-705 LEEEQKEERGP
+705 SEEEQQKQERGP

-724 LGAEEAAGKQEVLAG
+724 LDAEEAAGKPEVLAG
-739 DNNLRAGQE
+739 ENTLRAGLE
-748 ASSGELGSTDGACPP
+748 ASSGELGATNGACPP
-763 YGDGSAR
+763 YGDGAAR

-785 KCYYEAG
+785 KCYYEGG
-792 EAAPDAPARE
+792 EAAPDPPARE
-802 GALSAPTG
+802 GALSAPAG

-823 QQEGAMDC
+823 QQEGATDR
-831 ERGRAS
+831 EGGRAC
-837 WAKAHPARQENAR
+837 WAKARPARQEDAR

-858 QNTTPHDANQE
+858 QNTSPHGANQE
-869 DSGKGEGPAFDQDT
+869 DSGKGVGLAFEQGT
-883 QFGANQEAQEDAG
+883 QFGTNQEAQEDAG
-896 KGQGQPINPDIHG
+896 KGQGQPINSDIHGTNQEDAGRGRGQFINQNTQSGANQEDSGKGRGQPINPDIHG

-918 RGQLIDQG
+918 RGQFIDQ
-926 TKADANQ
+926 TTQSAANQ

-941 QLIDQGTKADA
+941 QLIDQGTKA
-952 NQEDAG
+952 G
-958 KGRGQL
+958 
-964 IDQGTK
+964 
-970 ADANQEDAGKGQGQL
+970 
-985 IDQGTEADANQEDAG
+985 ANQEDAG
-1000 KGRGQPASHV
+1000 KGRGQPASH
-1010 APPPASQDP
+1010 AALPAASQEP

-1034 ERGAADA
+1034 ERGAVDA
-1041 LGARTPRMKLG
+1041 LGGRTPLTKRG
-1052 SKGPAATREPP
+1052 SKGPVAAREPP

-1074 SDLAAPPRLP
+1074 SDLAAPPRPP
-1084 RGDGVPR
+1084 RGDGLPR
-1091 ADGVPPAGYA
+1091 ADGVPPASYA

-1106 YEDTAPCLLEN
+1106 SEDSAPCLLEN

-1135 ISRAKMARKPQDGP
+1135 IGRAKTARRPQDGP
-1149 RRLAPSRMGTLES
+1149 HRPAPSRMGTLES

-1167 PGPCLPRCE
+1167 PGPCLPLCE
-1176 PQLYG
+1176 PRIYG
-1181 HVLIREPPLHVNCVQ
+1181 HVLIREPLLHLNCIQ
-1196 ENVLLVAAA
+1196 ENVLLVAAT

-1210 DLRSDRPAPLL
+1210 DLHSDRPPPLL
-1221 ASLCLGSPLAEEPG
+1221 ASQCLGSAPAEEPG
-1235 AARQELPPPAAVPPP
+1235 PAWQELPAPAAVPPP
-1250 PSLVEPPPK
+1250 PGLVESPPK
-1259 LSGDP
+1259 LSRPP
-1264 PSPGDPV
+1264 PSPGDPA
-1271 GEGPGSPP
+1271 GEGPGTGRSLL
-1279 PAPDATS
+1279 PAPGATG
-1286 GTGMTPEAGD
+1286 GTGMTPAAGD
-1296 FEEARCLS
+1296 FEGAGCPS
-1304 VPCCQAGLLACR
+1304 VPGCQARLAGAELAAGGR
-1316 RRDEPSAG
+1316 RGEASAR
-1324 EVSAETAASSPF
+1324 EVSAETPASSPF
-1336 WEAAPSQQ
+1336 SEAAPSQQ
-1344 APEVAGPVPAASPR
+1344 APELARPVPAASPS
-1358 PATER
+1358 PAEER
-1363 QPACVGTS
+1363 EPACVGTS

-1376 LGPDPSIP
+1376 LGPGPSVP
-1384 GAGPLKP
+1384 GAGSQEP
-1391 AGKQSEPIAIL
+1391 AGEQNGPAAIP
-1402 LPEEQ
+1402 LPEER
-1407 ALALGRDSQPGT
+1407 ALALGRDSPPGT
-1419 EEPLPQPSLGPVRCE
+1419 EELLPQPSPGPVSCG
-1434 TGEASLPPAPDPV
+1434 TGEASPPAAPHPV
-1447 PSAAPSSAAGSSSPL
+1447 LPAAPSGAAGSPSPL
-1462 HSNALPLAALPSRGT
+1462 HSNILPLVAVLSRGT
-1477 RLPSRATGVAHPSPE
+1477 RLPSRATGVARSSP
-1492 LSSATAAQ
+1492 AAQ
-1500 PSRSVA
+1500 PGRAAA
-1506 RSAPTSPSSGLD
+1506 RPAPTSPSSSLD
-1518 RSPLPALPRLQTS
+1518 CSPLPALPWLQTS

-1546 RYIAASCIS
+1546 RYIATSCIS

-1560 RNGASSGP
+1560 RNGAPSGP
-1568 PDTQPPAAETPAP
+1568 PGIQPPPAETPAP

-1587 CTAIPRPSCPLGPPG
+1587 CSAIPRPAPGPSGPPG
-1602 TQPPLA
+1602 IQPSPA
-1608 ETLAPTKPLPPCS
+1608 ETPAPTRPLPACS
-1621 AIPRPSSCPLGAP
+1621 AIPRPAPGPLGPP
-1634 GTQPPGAETPAPT
+1634 GIQPPLAETPAPT

-1657 RPSSCPLGPPGTQ
+1657 RPPPGPLGPPGTQ
-1670 TLSTETPAPTRP
+1670 PPSAETSAPTKP
-1682 LPLCS
+1682 LPSCS
-1687 AVPRLPPGPLG
+1687 AVLRPPPSPLG
-1698 SRVPAPPSAPFPSE
+1698 SRALAPPSAPLPSE

-1718 HCTSKQDPSQL
+1718 HCTSKRDPSQL
-1729 SVCPSPCAS
+1729 SVCPPRCAS
-1738 PGSPS
+1738 PGLPSPQ
-1743 APGCCRDSS
+1743 GCCRSSS

-1758 PLVSG
+1758 PLAPG

-1776 CLAPRGK
+1776 CLGPRAK
-1783 QPTPFSTSE
+1783 QPTPFSSASE

-1810 PPSSKRPAVGRGGC
+1810 PPSSQRPAVGRAGC
-1824 APLRPCSFTPLHV
+1824 APPRPCSFAPLHV
-1837 PTQPSTL
+1837 PTQPSTP
-1844 RLSSPLQPTSHL
+1844 RLSSPLQPTSYP

-1862 PGRRPRGNPESPP
+1862 PGRRPRGNLESPP
-1875 FPRDG
+1875 SSRDA

-1887 RAPSSNSASPSPDE
+1887 GAPSSGSASPSPDE

-1908 DVPGLRSR
+1908 DIPGLRSR
-1916 YADRAGSMGAPG
+1916 YADRAGSMGPPG
-1928 SPEEYS
+1928 SPEEYP
-1934 KARVDS
+1934 KARGDL

-1982 PGQHSARRINGS
+1982 PGQPSARRINGS
-1994 TLETPQKT
+1994 TLETPQTT

>member
-1 MPEGARRGSK
+1 MGAKPHG
-11 KKAGNQVAARP
+11 AGIGVVARP

-28 SGIAGGMAAAT
+28 SGIAGSMAAAT

-111 EGPAEGPPG
+111 EGSAEAERPPG
-120 GAKHGSGG
+120 GAKRGG
-128 SAWSPGH
+128 AWSPGP
-135 ARARERRVKLSQLDR
+135 ARAREWRVKLSQLDR

-177 IDNGHLPLKPEQVS
+177 IDSGHLPLKPEQVS
-191 TLFCNIEDIYEFNSE
+191 TLFCNIEDIYEFNSK

-212 SSSSA
+212 SNSSA

-305 YEAVEEATITMTAV
+305 YEVVEEATITMTAV

-337 ELQGLLVGWMGPE
+337 ELQGLLVDWMGPK

-364 VQRVRRERAFFLF
+364 VQRVRRERSFFLF

-401 LALSESLKDPLS
+401 LALLESLKDPLS

-476 SPEPLKTPAPSPRME
+476 SPEPLKTSAPSPRME
-491 DAWGFPRGRRQS
+491 DAWGYPRGRRQS
-503 EPPKFMCSPERA
+503 ELPERA
-515 RKSCPVVQPDGP
+515 RKSCPVAQLDGTP
-527 TQYRR
+527 QYRR

-537 EPTTELSQ
+537 EPATELSQ

-569 GELFPAPPPLALS
+569 GELFPAPLPLAPS

-601 AESPPF
+601 AESRPF

-629 SGDLGTEETPWGQG
+629 SRDLGTEETPWGQG
-643 EQCPGSPTP
+643 EQRPGSPAP
-652 QLEQDP
+652 QPEQDP
-658 PLSRAVLEERAEG
+658 PPDRAVLEERAEG
-671 SEFQEAD
+671 SEVQEGD
-678 ATGGDEP
+678 ATGRDEP
-685 CCGSLG
+685 RRDSFGVM
-691 LTQPLPPRHPPQSE
+691 QPLPPCRPPCSE
-705 LEEEQKEERGP
+705 SEEEQQKQERGP

-724 LGAEEAAGKQEVLAG
+724 LDAEEAAGKPEVLAR
-739 DNNLRAGQE
+739 DNTLRAGLE
-748 ASSGELGSTDGACPP
+748 ASSGELGATNGACPR
-763 YGDGSAR
+763 YGDGAAQ
-770 DSPLTRDDRLLIEKI
+770 DSPLARDDRLLIEKI
-785 KCYYEAG
+785 KCYYEAC
-792 EAAPDAPARE
+792 EAAPDPPVRE
-802 GALSAPTG
+802 GALSAPAG
-810 VVRDSVLHLNRLP
+810 VVQDSVLHLNRLP
-823 QQEGAMDC
+823 QQEGATDR
-831 ERGRAS
+831 EGGRAC
-837 WAKAHPARQENAR
+837 WAKARPARQEDAR

-858 QNTTPHDANQE
+858 QNTSPHGANQE
-869 DSGKGEGPAFDQDT
+869 DSGKGAGLAFDRGT
-883 QFGANQEAQEDAG
+883 QFGPNQEAQEDAG
-896 KGQGQPINPDIHG
+896 KSQGQPINPDIHG
-909 TNQEDAGKG
+909 TNQEDAGKSQ
-918 RGQLIDQG
+918 GQPVNPDIHG
-926 TKADANQ
+926 TNQ

-941 QLIDQGTKADA
+941 QFIDQNTQSAT

-958 KGRGQL
+958 KSQGQP
-964 IDQGTK
+964 INPDIHGT
-970 ADANQEDAGKGQGQL
+970 NQEDAGKRRGQL
-985 IDQGTEADANQEDAG
+985 IDQGTEAGANQEDAG
-1000 KGRGQPASHV
+1000 KGRGQPASH
-1010 APPPASQDP
+1010 AALPPASQEP

-1041 LGARTPRMKLG
+1041 LGGRTPLMKRG
-1052 SKGPAATREPP
+1052 SKGPASAREPP

-1074 SDLAAPPRLP
+1074 SDLAAPPRPP
-1084 RGDGVPR
+1084 RGDGVPC
-1091 ADGVPPAGYA
+1091 ADGVPPASYA
-1101 PLPGL
+1101 PLTGL
-1106 YEDTAPCLLEN
+1106 YEDGAPCLLEN

-1135 ISRAKMARKPQDGP
+1135 IGRAKMARRPQDGP
-1149 RRLAPSRMGTLES
+1149 RRPAPSKMGTLKS
-1162 LREEM
+1162 LWEEM
-1167 PGPCLPRCE
+1167 PGPCLPLCE
-1176 PQLYG
+1176 PRIYG
-1181 HVLIREPPLHVNCVQ
+1181 HVLIREPPLHLNCVQ
-1196 ENVLLVAAA
+1196 ENLLLVAAT

-1210 DLRSDRPAPLL
+1210 DLHSDRPPPLL
-1221 ASLCLGSPLAEEPG
+1221 ASQCLGSAPAEEPG
-1235 AARQELPPPAAVPPP
+1235 PAWQELPAPAAVPPP
-1250 PSLVEPPPK
+1250 PPMVESPPK
-1259 LSGDP
+1259 LSGQP
-1264 PSPGDPV
+1264 PSPGDLA
-1271 GEGPGSPP
+1271 GKGPGMGRSQL
-1279 PAPDATS
+1279 PAPGATG
-1286 GTGMTPEAGD
+1286 GTGTTPGAGD
-1296 FEEARCLS
+1296 FEGAGCPS
-1304 VPCCQAGLLACR
+1304 VPGCQARLAGAELAACGR
-1316 RRDEPSAG
+1316 RGETSAR
-1324 EVSAETAASSPF
+1324 EVSAETPASSPF
-1336 WEAAPSQQ
+1336 SEVTPSQQ
-1344 APEVAGPVPAASPR
+1344 VPEVARPVPSTSPS
-1358 PATER
+1358 PAEER
-1363 QPACVGTS
+1363 QSECVGTS

-1376 LGPDPSIP
+1376 LGPGPSIP
-1384 GAGPLKP
+1384 GTSSQEP
-1391 AGKQSEPIAIL
+1391 AGEQSGPAAVL
-1402 LPEEQ
+1402 LPEER
-1407 ALALGRDSQPGT
+1407 ALALGRDSPPGT
-1419 EEPLPQPSLGPVRCE
+1419 EELLPQPLPGPVGCG
-1434 TGEASLPPAPDPV
+1434 TGEVSLPASPDPV
-1447 PSAAPSSAAGSSSPL
+1447 LPAAPSGAAGSPSPL
-1462 HSNALPLAALPSRGT
+1462 HSNVLPLVALLSQGT
-1477 RLPSRATGVAHPSPE
+1477 RLPSRATGVARPSP
-1492 LSSATAAQ
+1492 AAQ
-1500 PSRSVA
+1500 PGCSAA
-1506 RSAPTSPSSGLD
+1506 RPAPTSPSCSLD
-1518 RSPLPALPRLQTS
+1518 CSPLPALPRLQTS
-1531 SPAHRRLSSSAAAIS
+1531 YPAHRRLSSSAAAIS

-1560 RNGASSGP
+1560 RNGAPSGP
-1568 PDTQPPAAETPAP
+1568 PGTQPPPAETPAP

-1587 CTAIPRPSCPLGPPG
+1587 CSAVPRPPPCPLGPPG
-1602 TQPPLA
+1602 IQPPL
-1608 ETLAPTKPLPPCS
+1608 
-1621 AIPRPSSCPLGAP
+1621 
-1634 GTQPPGAETPAPT
+1634 AETPAPT

-1657 RPSSCPLGPPGTQ
+1657 RPSPCPLGPPGTQ
-1670 TLSTETPAPTRP
+1670 PPSAETLAPTKP
-1682 LPLCS
+1682 LPPCS
-1687 AVPRLPPGPLG
+1687 AIPRPPPEPLG
-1698 SRVPAPPSAPFPSE
+1698 SRALALPSAPFPSE
-1712 KANAWS
+1712 KASAWS
-1718 HCTSKQDPSQL
+1718 HCTSKRDPSQL
-1729 SVCPSPCAS
+1729 SVCPLPCAS
-1738 PGSPS
+1738 PGLPSP
-1743 APGCCRDSS
+1743 PGCCRNSS

-1758 PLVSG
+1758 PLTPG

-1776 CLAPRGK
+1776 CLAPRAK
-1783 QPTPFSTSE
+1783 QPTPFSSASE

-1810 PPSSKRPAVGRGGC
+1810 PPSSQRPAVGRNGRG
-1824 APLRPCSFTPLHV
+1824 PPQPCSFTPLHV
-1837 PTQPSTL
+1837 PTQPSTQ
-1844 RLSSPLQPTSHL
+1844 RLSSPLQPTSYP

-1875 FPRDG
+1875 SLRDG
-1880 DRAGCCS
+1880 DRVGCCS
-1887 RAPSSNSASPSPDE
+1887 RAPSSSSASPSPDE

-1908 DVPGLRSR
+1908 DIPGLCSR
-1916 YADRAGSMGAPG
+1916 YADRAGSMGPPG
-1928 SPEEYS
+1928 LPEEYP
-1934 KARVDS
+1934 KARGDL
-1940 ARDTGPHRASYST
+1940 ARDMGPHRASYST